1 MPSAEADTIVEWSQ
15 INEWLTHMTNE
26 PPQQFFRRQD
36 ESPDELFYQVP
47 RLTTHIDDA
56 TIRAITTYYEEVL
69 SSGYS
74 LLDLMSSWIS
84 HLPES
89 VTYGRVSGLGMN
101 AEELACNPQLTDW
114 AVQNLNDSPQLPYAD
129 ESFDAVM
136 IVVSIQY
143 LTNPFDVFA
152 EISRVLK
159 PGGQCVVSMSH
170 RLFPTKAIYAFQTL
184 SPAERCQLVMSY
196 MQRGDHFTDITF
208 IDRSPVGADPL
219 WIVRGTVQETV

>member
-1 MPSAEADTIVEWSQ
+1 MS
-15 INEWLTHMTNE
+15 NE
-26 PPQQFFRRQD
+26 PPEQFFRRQD

-69 SSGYS
+69 RTGDS

-89 VTYGRVSGLGMN
+89 VEYSRVSGLGMN
-101 AEELACNPQLTDW
+101 EEELVNNPRLTDST
-114 AVQNLNDSPQLPYAD
+114 VQNLNDNPQLPYAD

-143 LTNPFDVFA
+143 LTSPFDVFA

-159 PGGQCVVSMSH
+159 PGGQCIVAMSH

-184 SPAERCQLVMSY
+184 TPAERCQLVMSY
-196 MQRGDHFTDITF
+196 MHRGDHFKDITF
-208 IDRSPVGADPL
+208 VDRSPGGADPL
-219 WIVRGTVQETV
+219 WIVRGIA

>member
-1 MPSAEADTIVEWSQ
+1 MSNELPEA
-15 INEWLTHMTNE
+15 
-26 PPQQFFRRQD
+26 FFRRQD

-56 TIRAITTYYEEVL
+56 TIQAVTAYYEEVL
-69 SSGYS
+69 ASGGS

-89 VTYGRVSGLGMN
+89 VSYDRVSGLGMN
-101 AEELACNPQLTDW
+101 AEELASNPKLTDW
-114 AVQNLNDSPQLPYAD
+114 TVQNLNDNPRLPYTD

-159 PGGQCVVSMSH
+159 PGGQCIVAMSH
-170 RLFPTKAIYAFQTL
+170 RLFPTKAIAAFQSLNPT
-184 SPAERCQLVMSY
+184 ERCQLVMSY
-196 MQRGDHFTDITF
+196 MHGGGGLKDITF
-208 IDRSPVGADPL
+208 IDRSPEGADPL
-219 WIVRGTVQETV
+219 WIVRGTA